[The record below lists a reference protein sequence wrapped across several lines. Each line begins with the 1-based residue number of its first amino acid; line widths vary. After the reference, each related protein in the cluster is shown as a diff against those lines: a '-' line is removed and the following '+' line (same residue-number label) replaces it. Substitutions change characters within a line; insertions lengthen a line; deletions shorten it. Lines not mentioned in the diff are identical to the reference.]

1 MDTPRSDSIS
11 LTVGVGAS
19 AGGLSALQELVR
31 SLPTDAGFAIVVVQ
45 HLDHDQES
53 RLVELLD
60 RHSTLPV
67 CDTDDGQRLLPDT
80 IYVIPPNRYLSIDRG
95 AIRLSTPGAKR
106 GLRKSIDHFF
116 ASLAATDGPRCAGIV
131 MSGTGTDGTAG
142 LAAVK
147 AAGGLTIAQEPAT
160 AEHASMPRRDIGAA
174 VIDAVLPVELM
185 SECLRRY
192 VDSGYRHSSTSRDQR
207 AGIAADTLASTD
219 HFRDPDSF
227 RVLEQE
233 LVPAV
238 EASPEELRSLNEELT
253 NTNAQLKEK
262 VAVLQAAH
270 NYAENFFS
278 STHIP
283 TIFLNLELRIERYT
297 PAAAQLLKLG
307 DGDIGRSIESAGGN
321 LLGAGLIEDCRQV
334 LADLQPA
341 RHELPDEAGR
351 WFIRQVTPYRTED
364 RRIDGVVVVLQDVTD
379 LKQMGNR
386 AESRERQQ
394 LVVANLGM
402 MSLAGIDANELI
414 EHSVRQVAEVLQA
427 DLCKVLRYRPET
439 NDLLVIAGVGLAPG
453 VVGQA
458 TVSADTRSQAGFTL
472 LSQQP
477 VIVDRLSEETRFTGA
492 NLLID
497 HKATS
502 GMSCLIKHSDP
513 PFGVLAVHT
522 RSFRKFTR
530 DDANF
535 LVSVAN
541 LLSTTLRTTVTNERL
556 RDSEEQFRTMANSI
570 PQLAWITDAA
580 GDIIW
585 YNQQWFDFTGTTFEQ
600 MRGWGWRDVHHPDHV
615 DRVVT
620 KFRRFIENGSHWEDT
635 FPLRGRDGEYRWFLS
650 RAQPIRNDDGE
661 IVRWFG
667 TNTDITQHRQQE
679 KALRSSE
686 EKLRLA
692 INTNEIGTFE
702 IYLRE
707 ERTYWDP
714 VLLRA
719 WGVAPDETPTQ
730 TIFWEGVHP
739 DDANRVR
746 EALQRATD
754 PAGDG
759 HYHATYRVFNRQNG
773 EQSWIEASG
782 QTLFEDGVALR
793 MVGLVIDITERKE
806 LEESLK
812 QAVGELQQNDARKN
826 EFLAVLGHELRNPLA
841 AMNNSVD
848 MLSLMPEAVDDVLGI
863 MRNSVRTMGRLLDD
877 LLDLNRIS
885 QDKIQLDLQVVDL
898 GLSLRKALE
907 FAVGECEKRQ
917 QTLKSRLGE
926 GLFVLGD
933 STRLEQVFVNLLTNA
948 CKYTQQGGRIT
959 VNAERAGN
967 EVSVEVHD
975 TGIGIDAANLQRIFD
990 PFFQV
995 KCDGSPTS
1003 GLGIGLALS
1012 RKLTELHGGTISAA
1026 SEGHGKG
1033 TTFTLRFPVYATATG
1048 ADDPDSSGSWAVL
1061 RPGLAIV
1068 LIDDN
1073 EDILRTLPGLLESL
1087 QCRVRTARTAE
1098 FGLELARTTAPDAV
1112 LIDIGLPDKSG
1123 HEVARKLRA
1132 DGYEGLLVAISGY
1145 GHREAR
1151 ERSTAV
1157 GFDYHLAK
1165 PAKLKDIASVL
1176 ARVRKG

>member
-1 MDTPRSDSIS
+1 MDTPHSDSIS

-19 AGGLSALQELVR
+19 AGDLSAIQELVR
-31 SLPTDAGFAIVVVQ
+31 TLPTDAGFAIVVVQ
-45 HLDHDQES
+45 HLDPDQES
-53 RLVELLD
+53 KLVELLD

-67 CDTDDGQRLLPDT
+67 YDTDDGQRLLPDT
-80 IYVIPPNRYLSIDRG
+80 IYVIPPNRYLAIDRG
-95 AIRLSTPGAKR
+95 TVRLSTPEKR
-106 GLRKSIDHFF
+106 GLRKSIDYFF
-116 ASLAATDGPRCAGIV
+116 ASLAATGGPRCAGIV

-147 AAGGLTIAQEPAT
+147 AAGGLTIAQEPAM
-160 AEHASMPRRDIGAA
+160 AEHASMPRRVDGAA
-174 VIDAVLPVELM
+174 AIDAVLPVELM

-192 VDSGYRHSSTSRDQR
+192 VDSGYRHFVTSRDQR
-207 AGIAADTLASTD
+207 GGSVADSTD
-219 HFRDPDSF
+219 HFRDPDYF
-227 RVLEQE
+227 RILEQK
-233 LVPAV
+233 LVPPV
-238 EASPEELRSLNEELT
+238 EASADELRSLNEELT
-253 NTNAQLKEK
+253 NLKEK

-270 NYAENFFS
+270 NDAENFFS

-283 TIFLNLELRIERYT
+283 TIFLNLELRVERYT
-297 PAAAQLLKLG
+297 PAAAKLLKLG
-307 DGDIGRSIESAGGN
+307 DGDIGRSIESVGGN
-321 LLGAGLIEDCRQV
+321 LLGAGLIEDCRRV

-341 RHELPDEAGR
+341 RQELPGEGGG
-351 WFIRQVTPYRTED
+351 WFIRQITPYRTED
-364 RRIDGVVVVLQDVTD
+364 RRIDGVVVVLQDVSD
-379 LKQMGNR
+379 LKQLGNR

-394 LVVANLGM
+394 SVVANLGM
-402 MSLAGIDANELI
+402 MSLAGIDADELI
-414 EHSVRQVAEVLQA
+414 EHAVQQVAEVLHA

-439 NDLLVIAGVGLAPG
+439 NDLLVIAGVGLTPG

-458 TVSADTRSQAGFTL
+458 SVSADRHSQAGFTL

-477 VIVDRLSEETRFTGA
+477 VIVDRLSEETRFTAA
-492 NLLID
+492 NLLFN

-541 LLSTTLRTTVTNERL
+541 LLSTTLRTAVTNERL

-620 KFRRFIENGSHWEDT
+620 KFRKFIENGSHWEDT

-661 IVRWFG
+661 VVRWFG
-667 TNTDITQHRQQE
+667 TNTDITQQRQQE

-692 INTNEIGTFE
+692 INTNEIGTFD

-719 WGVAPDETPTQ
+719 WGVARDETPTQ
-730 TIFWEGVHP
+730 AIFWEGVHP

-759 HYHATYRVFNRQNG
+759 HFHATYRVFNRQNG

-782 QTLFEDGVALR
+782 QTLFEDGMALR
-793 MVGLVIDITERKE
+793 MIGLVIDITERKE

-848 MLSLMPEAVDDVLGI
+848 MLGLMPDAVDDVLGI

-933 STRLEQVFVNLLTNA
+933 ITRLEQVFLNLLTNA

-959 VNAERAGN
+959 VNAERAGS
-967 EVSVEVHD
+967 EVLVEVQD
-975 TGIGIDAANLQRIFD
+975 TGIGIDAANLQRVFE

-1033 TTFTLRFPVYATATG
+1033 ATFTLRFPVHATATG
-1048 ADDPDSSGSWAVL
+1048 ADEPDGSGSWAVL
-1061 RPGLAIV
+1061 RPGLVIV

-1087 QCRVRTARTAE
+1087 QCRVRTAQTAK

-1123 HEVARKLRA
+1123 HEVARRLRA